1 MVITTR
7 RLSVASFAI
16 DHPSLGRNNNNSS
29 RSSTTEQRLCNVV
42 NEQRLRSSVNEQRAT
57 ASSANDDVVADDE
70 QEQTSAQTVALFP
83 TIVWQVTVRIYLY
96 IDDILVVI
104 IPSNSTLPL

>member
-1 MVITTR
+1 LFLCCDVFFIAQQHYRAAPAQR
-7 RLSVASFAI
+7 R
-16 DHPSLGRNNNNSS
+16 
-29 RSSTTEQRLCNVV
+29 QRAAPA
-42 NEQRLRSSVNEQRAT
+42 QRYEQRAT

-70 QEQTSAQTVALFP
+70 QEQTSAQTVALIP
-83 TIVWQVTVRIYLY
+83 TIVWHVTVRIYLY

>member
-1 MVITTR
+1 LQLRCFCAATY
-7 RLSVASFAI
+7 F
-16 DHPSLGRNNNNSS
+16 SS

-42 NEQRLRSSVNEQRAT
+42 NEQRLRSTVNEQRAT

-70 QEQTSAQTVALFP
+70 QEQTSAQTLALIP
-83 TIVWQVTVRIYLY
+83 TIVWHVTVRTSYVY